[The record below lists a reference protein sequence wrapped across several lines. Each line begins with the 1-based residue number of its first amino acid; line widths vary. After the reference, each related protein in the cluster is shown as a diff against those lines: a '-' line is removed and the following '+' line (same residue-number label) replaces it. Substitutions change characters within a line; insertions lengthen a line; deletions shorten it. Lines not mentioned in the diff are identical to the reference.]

1 MERLKPAT
9 GLKLVSRGNEFHAF
23 TTRSLKKKPRRSVQ
37 NWFSSAVAWVGLLT
51 TPRSPLFFTLSYNFL
66 SCDPDSENVEQCAKC
81 LNKDLLVKSS
91 SSARTHTQT
100 NTTGYSSSSVQYDTA
115 GVRLYVYTRFKLP
128 VSQFKLRRR
137 SWII

>member
-23 TTRSLKKKPRRSVQ
+23 TTRSLKNLEDQFKTGSLLP
-37 NWFSSAVAWVGLLT
+37 WPGWDFLT

-66 SCDPDSENVEQCAKC
+66 SCDPDSEKIEQCAKC
-81 LNKDLLVKSS
+81 LNKDLLVKSF

-128 VSQFKLRRR
+128 VSQFKLRHR